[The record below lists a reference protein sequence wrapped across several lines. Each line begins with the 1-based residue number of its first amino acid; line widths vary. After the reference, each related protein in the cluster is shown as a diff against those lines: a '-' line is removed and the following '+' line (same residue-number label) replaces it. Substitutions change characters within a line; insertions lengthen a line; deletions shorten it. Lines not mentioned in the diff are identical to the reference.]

1 MTIRSSTCRVSSCW
15 LVVVLHLA
23 LLPSK
28 LLHMS
33 RRGKRVAYCSRGTIG
48 RCRVCHLSEWS
59 SCKRRCGWKGRRG
72 KIRRAWPNLPPDYA
86 ARSRSAENWA
96 SRAATRFSR
105 FWLVSRWLTNSVASE
120 SPRLSSS
127 IWRSWRRALMS
138 ERATFRS
145 AMA

>member
-33 RRGKRVAYCSRGTIG
+33 RRGKGVAYCSRGTIG
-48 RCRVCHLSEWS
+48 RCWVCHLSEWS
-59 SCKRRCGWKGRRG
+59 SYKRRCGWKGRRG
-72 KIRRAWPNLPPDYA
+72 KIRRAWPNLLPTYT

-96 SRAATRFSR
+96 SSAATRFSR
-105 FWLVSRWLTNSVASE
+105 FWLVSRWPTNSVASE